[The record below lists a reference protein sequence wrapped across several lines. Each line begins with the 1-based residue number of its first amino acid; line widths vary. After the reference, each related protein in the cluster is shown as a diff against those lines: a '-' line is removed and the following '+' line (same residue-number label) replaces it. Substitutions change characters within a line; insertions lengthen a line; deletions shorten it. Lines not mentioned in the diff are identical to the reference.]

1 MTHRLDLPSPPGTLF
16 KRPRDI
22 ALKPR
27 FKRLPRAPRDAEH
40 LDAIR
45 QCPCLSCGQDPAGEA
60 AHVRF
65 GSLAG
70 MGRKP
75 PDSETLPLCFRCH
88 RTQHSVGELT
98 FWASVGIDP
107 HVVVKHLY
115 AASPNVEKMRAMCFV
130 AKEIGKRPE

>member
-16 KRPRDI
+16 KRPREM
-22 ALKPR
+22 
-27 FKRLPRAPRDAEH
+27 KRKLRPLPRAPRDAEH

-70 MGRKP
+70 IGRKP
-75 PDSETLPLCFRCH
+75 GDKTCVSLCRACH
-88 RTQHSVGELT
+88 MEQHAVGELT
-98 FWASVGIDP
+98 FWTALGIAP
-107 HVVVKHLY
+107 TIIAERLWRV
-115 AASPNVEKMRAMCFV
+115 SPNVEAMRAMCFV
-130 AKEIGKRPE
+130 VKVVAGDGK